1 MYQTIAELDIVHLLP
16 DSVANQIAAGE
27 VIQRPA
33 SVIKELVE
41 NAVDAGAGNIDVY
54 VQDAGR
60 TCIQVIDDGKGMSE
74 TDARL
79 AFERHATSK
88 ITRAEDLFT
97 LRTMGF
103 RGEALP
109 SIVAVAQVTLQTRT
123 LDAELG
129 TRLEIEGGK
138 VLRQEPCVCA
148 VGANFEVRNLFFNI
162 PARRKFLK
170 SNHTELNNI
179 MQEFERI
186 ALVNYSVFFS
196 LTVDGTPSM
205 RLMASNLRRRI
216 VDVFGKKIGD
226 DLVAVDV
233 NTTLVNITGFVGR
246 PEASRKKGAHQYFFV
261 NGRYMRHAYFAKAV
275 AEAFNGLIPEGEQI
289 PFFLYLTVDPAN
301 IDVNI
306 SPTKT
311 EVKFE
316 NEPSVW
322 QIINAGIRESLGK
335 FYAVPTIDFD
345 NAQTTEIPVMD
356 TSRSNVAP
364 PKITVDPSYNPFV
377 AAGSPQADGFSGGDP
392 SLRPAGNT
400 SYRPA
405 GIMPS
410 RPGGDGFQHSRAS
423 AADWTKLYDRLAP
436 GADAPQERQMEMFDD
451 VLPADG
457 DEIGG
462 QHFQFKGQY
471 IISATRSGL
480 MIIDQ
485 HRAHVRVL
493 YDRYMAQM
501 DRQENVTQGLLFP
514 ELLTLPPSDA
524 QTLESIMDDVRLL
537 GFDLS
542 SIGGGSYSINGL
554 PSGIDGLVPQ
564 VLIKNILDS
573 VRQGGQ
579 PGMAEQKHRIA
590 LSLARAAAIV
600 EGQVLS
606 QPEMDTLM
614 SDLFKCNNPNH
625 TPDGKVIIALLKQSN
640 IAKMFS

>member
-1 MYQTIAELDIVHLLP
+1 MP

-41 NAVDAGAGNIDVY
+41 NAVDAGAANIDVY

-88 ITRAEDLFT
+88 ITCAEDLFT

-123 LDAELG
+123 VDSELG
-129 TRLEIEGGK
+129 TRLEIVGGK
-138 VLRQEPCVCA
+138 VLSQEPCVCA
-148 VGANFEVRNLFFNI
+148 YGANFEVRNLFFNI

-186 ALVNYSVFFS
+186 ALVNHSVSFS
-196 LTVDGTPSM
+196 LTVDGTPSV
-205 RLMASNLRRRI
+205 RLMASNMRRRI

-233 NTTLVNITGFVGR
+233 NTTLVGITGFVGR

-275 AEAFNGLIPEGEQI
+275 AEAFCGLVPEGEQV
-289 PFFLYLTVDPAN
+289 PFFLYLSIDPAN

-316 NEPSVW
+316 NEPAIW
-322 QIINAGIRESLGK
+322 QIINAGIRESLGR
-335 FYAVPTIDFD
+335 FSAVPTIDFD
-345 NAQTTEIPVMD
+345 NARTTEIPVLD
-356 TSRSNVAP
+356 VSRGHVP
-364 PKITVDPSYNPFV
+364 PPRVTIDPSYNPF
-377 AAGSPQADGFSGGDP
+377 AATAPSVDVPAFSLGGGMP
-392 SLRPAGNT
+392 LRPK
-400 SYRPA
+400 
-405 GIMPS
+405 
-410 RPGGDGFQHSRAS
+410 AS
-423 AADWTKLYDRLAP
+423 AADWTKLYEGLDPNP
-436 GADAPQERQMEMFDD
+436 GTRPEQQMDMFDD
-451 VLPADG
+451 ALPVEDE
-457 DEIGG
+457 EIGG
-462 QHFQFKGQY
+462 QHFQYNGQY

-524 QTLESIMDDVRLL
+524 QILDGVMEDVRHI

-542 SIGGGSYSINGL
+542 SLGGGSYSINGL

-564 VLIKNILDS
+564 VLIKNILDA

-579 PGMAEQKHRIA
+579 PGMADHKHRIA
-590 LSLARAAAIV
+590 LSLAKAAAIV
-600 EGQVLS
+600 EGEVLT
-606 QPEMDTLM
+606 QPEMDVLM
-614 SDLFKCNNPNH
+614 ADLFKSSNPNL
-625 TPDGKVIIALLKQSN
+625 TPDGKVIVALLKQTN
-640 IAKMFS
+640 IVKMFG

>member
-1 MYQTIAELDIVHLLP
+1 MDIVHLLP

-88 ITRAEDLFT
+88 ITCAEDLFT

-123 LDAELG
+123 LDSELG
-129 TRLEIEGGK
+129 TRLEIEGGR
-138 VLRQEPCVCA
+138 VLGQEPCVCT

-179 MQEFERI
+179 IQEFERI
-186 ALVNYSVFFS
+186 ALVNHSVSFS

-216 VDVFGKKIGD
+216 VDVFGKKVGD
-226 DLVAVDV
+226 ELVAVDV
-233 NTTLVNITGFVGR
+233 NTTLVNIGGFVGR
-246 PEASRKKGAHQYFFV
+246 PESSRKKGARQYFFV

-289 PFFLYLTVDPAN
+289 PFFLYLTIDPAN

-316 NEPSVW
+316 NEPAIW

-356 TSRSNVAP
+356 VSRNSVAP
-364 PKITVDPSYNPFV
+364 PEVTIDTSYNPFS
-377 AAGSPQADGFSGGDP
+377 ASESASYGNDSAFFANGAM
-392 SLRPAGNT
+392 SLRPAGDGN
-400 SYRPA
+400 PVD
-405 GIMPS
+405 GIPS
-410 RPGGDGFQHSRAS
+410 KSHGGGFQTARSKAS
-423 AADWTKLYDRLAP
+423 AADWTRLYGQLAP
-436 GADAPQERQMEMFDD
+436 QTEVRSEQQMDMFEGD
-451 VLPADG
+451 VPVEEE
-457 DEIGG
+457 EIGG

-485 HRAHVRVL
+485 HRAHMRIL
-493 YDRYMAQM
+493 YDRYISQM

-514 ELLTLPPSDA
+514 ELLTLPLSDA
-524 QTLESIMDDVRLL
+524 QTLEEIIDDVRHL
-537 GFDLS
+537 GFDLE

-554 PSGIDGLVPQ
+554 PSGIEGLVPQ
-564 VLIKNILDS
+564 VLVKDIVDS
-573 VRQGGQ
+573 VRQGEQ
-579 PGMAEQKHRIA
+579 PGMADYRHRIA
-590 LSLARAAAIV
+590 LSLAKAAAIV
-600 EGQVLS
+600 EGQVLT
-606 QPEMDTLM
+606 QPEMDVLM
-614 SDLFKCNNPNH
+614 SDLFKSSNPNL
-625 TPDGKVIIALLKQSN
+625 TPDGKVIIALLKQAN
-640 IAKMFS
+640 ILKMFS

>member
-1 MYQTIAELDIVHLLP
+1 MDIVHLLP

-88 ITRAEDLFT
+88 ITCAEDLFT

-123 LDAELG
+123 LDSELG

-138 VLRQEPCVCA
+138 VLAQEPCVCA

-186 ALVNYSVFFS
+186 ALVNYSVAFS
-196 LTVDGTPSM
+196 LTVDGTTTV
-205 RLMASNLRRRI
+205 RLMASNLRQRI
-216 VDVFGKKIGD
+216 VDVFGKKVGE

-233 NTTLVNITGFVGR
+233 NTTLVNIAGFVGR
-246 PEASRKKGAHQYFFV
+246 PEASRKKGARQYFFV
-261 NGRYMRHAYFAKAV
+261 NGRYMRHPYFAKAV
-275 AEAFNGLIPEGEQI
+275 AEAFNDLVPEGEQV
-289 PFFLYLTVDPAN
+289 PFFLYLTIDPAN

-316 NEPSVW
+316 NEPAIW
-322 QIINAGIRESLGK
+322 QIINAGIRESLGR
-335 FYAVPTIDFD
+335 FYAIPTIDFD

-356 TSRSNVAP
+356 ASRCDVEP
-364 PKITVDPSYNPFV
+364 PKVTIDMSYNPF
-377 AAGSPQADGFSGGDP
+377 AASESTSSGVVPSFSPGYKMPLHADTMP
-392 SLRPAGNT
+392 ARPK
-400 SYRPA
+400 
-405 GIMPS
+405 
-410 RPGGDGFQHSRAS
+410 AS
-423 AADWTKLYDRLAP
+423 ATDWTRLYDGLATTVETR
-436 GADAPQERQMEMFDD
+436 QEQQMDMFDGERA
-451 VLPADG
+451 L
-457 DEIGG
+457 DEDEVGG
-462 QHFQFKGQY
+462 QHFQFRGQY

-485 HRAHVRVL
+485 HRAHMRVL
-493 YDRYMAQM
+493 YDRYILQM

-514 ELLTLPPSDA
+514 ELLTLSPSDA
-524 QTLESIMDDVRLL
+524 QALDGIMEELHRI
-537 GFDLS
+537 GFDLT

-564 VLIKNILDS
+564 TLIKNIIAS
-573 VRQGGQ
+573 VRQGAQ
-579 PGMAEQKHRIA
+579 PGLHDHKHRIA
-590 LSLARAAAIV
+590 LSLAKAAAIV
-600 EGQVLS
+600 EGQVLT
-606 QPEMDTLM
+606 QQEMDMLM
-614 SDLFKCNNPNH
+614 SELFKSSNPNL
-625 TPDGKVIIALLKQSN
+625 TPDGKVIIALLKQAN

>member
-1 MYQTIAELDIVHLLP
+1 MDIVHLLP

-88 ITRAEDLFT
+88 ITCAEDLFT

-123 LDAELG
+123 LDTELG

-138 VLRQEPCVCA
+138 VLAQEPCVCA

-186 ALVNYSVFFS
+186 ALVNYSVAFS
-196 LTVDGTPSM
+196 LTVDGTTTV
-205 RLMASNLRRRI
+205 RLMASNLRQRI
-216 VDVFGKKIGD
+216 VDVFGKKVGE

-233 NTTLVNITGFVGR
+233 NTTLVNIAGFVGR
-246 PEASRKKGAHQYFFV
+246 PEASRKKGARQYFFV
-261 NGRYMRHAYFAKAV
+261 NGRYMRHPYFAKAV
-275 AEAFNGLIPEGEQI
+275 AEAFNDLVPEGEQV
-289 PFFLYLTVDPAN
+289 PFFLYLTIDPAN

-316 NEPSVW
+316 NEPAIW
-322 QIINAGIRESLGK
+322 QIINAGIRESLGR
-335 FYAVPTIDFD
+335 FYAIPTIDFD

-356 TSRSNVAP
+356 ASRCDVEP
-364 PKITVDPSYNPFV
+364 PKVTIDVSYNPFTASESTTSGV
-377 AAGSPQADGFSGGDP
+377 VPSFSPGYKMSPHADTMP
-392 SLRPAGNT
+392 ARPK
-400 SYRPA
+400 
-405 GIMPS
+405 
-410 RPGGDGFQHSRAS
+410 AS
-423 AADWTKLYDRLAP
+423 ATDWARLYDGLATTVETR
-436 GADAPQERQMEMFDD
+436 QEQQMDMFDGERA
-451 VLPADG
+451 L
-457 DEIGG
+457 DEDEVGG
-462 QHFQFKGQY
+462 QHFQFRGQY

-485 HRAHVRVL
+485 HRAHMRVL
-493 YDRYMAQM
+493 YDRYILQM

-514 ELLTLPPSDA
+514 ELLTLSPSDA
-524 QTLESIMDDVRLL
+524 QALDGIMEELHRI
-537 GFDLS
+537 GFDLT
-542 SIGGGSYSINGL
+542 SIGGGSYSINGM

-564 VLIKNILDS
+564 TLIKNIIVS
-573 VRQGGQ
+573 VRQGAQ
-579 PGMAEQKHRIA
+579 PGLHDHKHRIA
-590 LSLARAAAIV
+590 LSLAKAAAIV
-600 EGQVLS
+600 EGQVLT
-606 QPEMDTLM
+606 QQEMDMLM
-614 SDLFKCNNPNH
+614 SELFKSSNPNL
-625 TPDGKVIIALLKQSN
+625 TPDGKVIIALLKQAN